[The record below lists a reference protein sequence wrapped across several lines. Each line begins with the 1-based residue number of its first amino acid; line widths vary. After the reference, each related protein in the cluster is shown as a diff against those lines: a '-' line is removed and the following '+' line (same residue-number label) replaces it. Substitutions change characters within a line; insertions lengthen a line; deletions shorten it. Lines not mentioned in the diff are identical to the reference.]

1 MVRVYVTSTGDGG
14 AAAAERMAERLAAL
28 GFNPF
33 VPRHYHRKL
42 FREERLP
49 ERLPGR
55 SDLNWLSVCHALLLM
70 PGWEECEDSRQE
82 LAHARELGIPAFT
95 TVEELFRRFAPELE
109 AGLELP
115 EVLLEPQLIYD

>member
-14 AAAAERMAERLAAL
+14 AAAAERMAERLSAM

-33 VPRHYHRKL
+33 VPRHYHR
-42 FREERLP
+42 RTPDARHLP

-55 SDLNWLSVCHALLLM
+55 SDLDWLSACHALLLM
-70 PGWEECEDSRQE
+70 PGWEECEDSRRE

-95 TVEELFRRFAPELE
+95 TTEELSRRFAPEME
-109 AGLELP
+109 PAMEMP
-115 EVLLEPQLIYD
+115 DILLEPQLICD